1 MITGLDDVAGRGGPA
16 QQAAAR
22 LIIAAIEAQGETP
35 ELVDAAEAL
44 VDGYLNDPH
53 LTR

>member
-1 MITGLDDVAGRGGPA
+1 MNTGLDDVVERGGPA

-22 LIIAAIEAQGETP
+22 LIMAAVEAQGQTA
-35 ELVDAAEAL
+35 ELVGAAEAL
-44 VDGYLNDPH
+44 IDAYLHDPH

>member
-1 MITGLDDVAGRGGPA
+1 MITGLDEVVGRGGPA

-22 LIIAAIEAQGETP
+22 LIMAAVEAQGQTP
-35 ELVDAAEAL
+35 ELVGAAQAL
-44 VDGYLNDPH
+44 VDAYLHDPH